1 MNHGN
6 IPCYGRTSTM
16 ISKMWQN
23 VALLFFPIF
32 QIKSQI
38 KVVDWMD
45 GDKVMAMK
53 KITETFT
60 DLGNLLII
68 DNDPLSNDD
77 NNDKYKF
84 SLFIFCLIV
93 WNFECKLAYIKWK
106 NLLNSYK
113 ISDFLFGSSVIWSY
127 GLRAKMWL
135 LH

>member
-1 MNHGN
+1 M
-6 IPCYGRTSTM
+6 
-16 ISKMWQN
+16 
-23 VALLFFPIF
+23 ALLFFPIF

-93 WNFECKLAYIKWK
+93 
-106 NLLNSYK
+106 
-113 ISDFLFGSSVIWSY
+113 
-127 GLRAKMWL
+127 
-135 LH
+135 